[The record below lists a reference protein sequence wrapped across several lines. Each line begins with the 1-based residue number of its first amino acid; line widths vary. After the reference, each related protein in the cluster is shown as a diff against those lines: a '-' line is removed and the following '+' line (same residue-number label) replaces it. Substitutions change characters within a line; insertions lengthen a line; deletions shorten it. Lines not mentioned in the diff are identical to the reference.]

1 MGFSFKKPEDS
12 PGFLLWQLT
21 NEWQRKQ
28 RRALTKLGLT
38 HAQFVVLACLLW
50 LSKHSTG
57 PVTQNQISTLANID
71 KMMVSDLV
79 NTLIRKKL
87 LIRSPH
93 GSDNRAYDLSLTATG
108 CKLIVKAIPLV
119 ENIDAEFFTKE
130 TRNLVQLHNILK
142 QRLAK

>member
-1 MGFSFKKPEDS
+1 MSFSYKRPEDS

-28 RRALTKLGLT
+28 RQALTKLGLT

-50 LSKHSTG
+50 LSMHSTE
-57 PVTQNQISTLANID
+57 PVTQNKIATLTNID

-79 NTLIRKKL
+79 KTLLRKKL

-93 GSDNRAYDLSLTATG
+93 KIDSRAYELSLTPIG
-108 CKLIVKAIPLV
+108 HKLIIKAVPVV
-119 ENIDAEFFTKE
+119 ENIDEEFFCKE
-130 TRNLVQLHNILK
+130 TSNLVQLHKILK
-142 QRLAK
+142 KLL